1 MPVATK
7 DHQEQ
12 LTQLEKEMANFRA
25 IMEHVRSI
33 PSQFTMDNMDLYG
46 ETFPLNGK
54 DGGDHIVFLDFVER
68 YDLDHLAQCANLA
81 GDSSRATRLRDLRN
95 RIGVLVAD
103 ASGHCTTDA
112 LLAAMLHQAF
122 LTGVLYELET
132 NGHVTAKLFEI
143 LNTRFHRSS
152 AVTKFLTMIYGEITE
167 DGTFRFI
174 SAGHPKPMIFSSEF
188 DCFVN
193 IDPSRL
199 TTTFPVGMFP
209 AETDVDERLDSEPL
223 VYKKKYTV
231 NEVNLM
237 APGDILLLYTDGLS
251 EHAEGEH
258 LYAPQHLEE
267 AIRRAKHLSP
277 NEIVAAIREDAGRFS
292 TPQDDTSLVV
302 IKKTS

>member
-1 MPVATK
+1 MSDTQDLQKRLTALE
-7 DHQEQ
+7 QE
-12 LTQLEKEMANFRA
+12 LANFQA

-33 PSQFTMDNMDLYG
+33 PSQFTMDNVDVFG
-46 ETFPLNGK
+46 ESFPLNGV
-54 DGGDHIVFLDFVER
+54 DGGDHVVFVDFVDR
-68 YDLDHLAQCANLA
+68 YDLDHLADCAKRAGHDARAARLQGLA
-81 GDSSRATRLRDLRN
+81 D
-95 RIGVLVAD
+95 RIGVLLAD
-103 ASGHCTTDA
+103 ASGHSTTDA
-112 LLAAMLHQAF
+112 LLTAMLHQAF
-122 LTGVLYELET
+122 LTGVLYELEN

-152 AVTKFLTMIYGEITE
+152 AVTKYLTMIYGEISE

-209 AETDVDERLDSEPL
+209 TETDVNERLDNEPL

-237 APGDILLLYTDGLS
+237 APGDILLLATDGLF
-251 EHAEGEH
+251 EHSDGQVDFVPNQLQETV
-258 LYAPQHLEE
+258 
-267 AIRRAKHLSP
+267 RRVKDRSAR
-277 NEIVAAIREDAGRFS
+277 EIVTAIHEAMVAFAPPED
-292 TPQDDTSLVV
+292 DVSLVV
-302 IKKTS
+302 IKRTH

>member
-1 MPVATK
+1 
-7 DHQEQ
+7 
-12 LTQLEKEMANFRA
+12 MANSEDPRETLRALGEELSNFQA

-33 PSQFTMDNMDLYG
+33 PSQFTMDNVDIYG
-46 ETFPLNGK
+46 ETFPLNGV
-54 DGGDHIVFLDFVER
+54 DGGDHIIFLDFVER
-68 YDLDHLAQCANLA
+68 YDLDHLADCALRA
-81 GDSSRATRLRDLRN
+81 GHDARAARLKSLED
-95 RIGVLVAD
+95 RIGVLLAD
-103 ASGHCTTDA
+103 ASGHSSTDA
-112 LLAAMLHQAF
+112 LLTAMLHQAF
-122 LTGVLYELET
+122 LTGVLYELEM

-152 AVTKFLTMIYGEITE
+152 AVTKYLTMIYGEISE

-188 DCFVN
+188 NCFVN

-237 APGDILLLYTDGLS
+237 APGDILLLATDGLF
-251 EHAEGEH
+251 EHSDGEVDFVPDQLH
-258 LYAPQHLEE
+258 ETV
-267 AIRRAKHLSP
+267 RRVKSCSAK
-277 NEIVAAIREDAGRFS
+277 EIVAAIHGAMMACAPPED
-292 TPQDDTSLVV
+292 DVSLVV
-302 IKKTS
+302 IKRTR